1 MAWVKSFLSRWGLL
15 ILVAGAT
22 FLAGAGLMAG
32 LVATGIAGKIKAR
45 LAGSGTGSAANAA
58 VITRSEL
65 DTILMTLSVTDIPI
79 GNVDG
84 IASGGGI
91 EAHGETVVVA
101 TALGRIGYLDLA
113 NHQIGYLEE
122 TVPMNVRGLMESEA
136 WNRTVFNRNW
146 FRVHDLLLTDAGDD
160 IATLLISHHFYDGS
174 GNICNR
180 ITSVQVAFSSGAMSV
195 AGDFETKLDIAPCIN
210 LEDVGYSFD
219 GHMSGG
225 RLYPAGDGTVFMTV
239 GDFGIGGK
247 KGNAELDRL
256 GSPGQLGRLLRLD
269 LETGEASI
277 FAEGLRNSQG
287 LTIDSQGRIWTTD
300 HGPQGGDEV
309 NLMREGL
316 DYGWPRV
323 SLAFEYADAYQKR
336 IPLRPSPVQGR
347 HDGYEAPVYAFL
359 PSVGVGQIIE
369 VPQAEGAFPL
379 WERDLLVASLRAR
392 TLFRI
397 RLEGDAA
404 IYAEPIVLN
413 HRLRDMIPLEDGR
426 IALLTDANTVLVLA
440 DPYAEKVPDNM
451 AERVSGWEAV
461 RALEQQS
468 ADLDQN
474 HWARD
479 MFRWKCGACHVFDDS
494 PAVGPHLGGIVGRR
508 IGSQEGYPY
517 SAALAGAN
525 GRWSRNQLLQYIR
538 DPAAAGFEGS
548 TMPPVDD
555 VDDNVLRAI
564 IQYANDQPLAM
575 N

>member
-1 MAWVKSFLSRWGLL
+1 MDWLRVFVSRWGLL
-15 ILVAGAT
+15 ILVAGFT
-22 FLAGAGLMAG
+22 FLAGAGLTAG
-32 LVATGIAGKIKAR
+32 LMATGVAGKVKAR
-45 LAGSGTGSAANAA
+45 LAGAGAGGGADAAAIRQN
-58 VITRSEL
+58 EL

-91 EAHGETVVVA
+91 EAYGETLVIV

-113 NHQIGYLEE
+113 THTAAYLPE
-122 TVPMNVRGLMESEA
+122 TVPMNVSGLMESEA
-136 WNRTVFNRNW
+136 WERTVFNRNW
-146 FRVHDLLLTDAGDD
+146 FRVHDLLLEDTGGGSAE
-160 IATLLISHHFYDGS
+160 LLISHHYYDGT

-180 ITSVQVAFSSGAMSV
+180 ITSVPVAFSDGAMTV
-195 AGDFETKLDIAPCIN
+195 TGAFETKLDIDPCIN
-210 LEDVGYSFD
+210 LEEVGYSFD

-225 RLYPAGDGTVFMTV
+225 RLYPAGDGTIFMTV

-247 KGNAELDRL
+247 KGNPQLDRL
-256 GSPGQLGRLLRLD
+256 GPPGQLGRLLRLD
-269 LETGEASI
+269 LATGEVSV

-347 HDGYEAPVYAFL
+347 HEGYEAPVYAFL

-369 VPQAEGAFPL
+369 APRGNGAFPL
-379 WERDLLVASLRAR
+379 WEGDLLVGSLRAQ
-392 TLFRI
+392 TLYRI

-404 IYAEPIVLN
+404 IYAEPIPLR
-413 HRLRDMIPLEDGR
+413 HRLRDMIALEDGR
-426 IALLTDANTVLVLA
+426 IALLTDENRILIIEDAGLAETRAESAGLVRGF
-440 DPYAEKVPDNM
+440 DQ
-451 AERVSGWEAV
+451 V
-461 RALEQQS
+461 RALEQQ
-468 ADLDQN
+468 AAHLDQN

-479 MFRWKCGACHVFDDS
+479 MFRWKCGSCHVFDDS
-494 PAVGPHLGGIVGRR
+494 PAVGPHLGGIIGRR
-508 IGSQEGYPY
+508 IGAQEGYPY
-517 SAALAGAN
+517 SAALSEAS
-525 GRWSRNQLLQYIR
+525 GRWSRGQLLQYIR
-538 DPAAAGFEGS
+538 DPAAAGLEGS
-548 TMPPVDD
+548 SMPGIED
-555 VDDNVLRAI
+555 VDDNVLSAI
-564 IQYANDQPLAM
+564 IRYANEQPAQD